1 MSELGLPAGFSLE
14 RRLGHSPLSEVF
26 LVRDPG
32 GEQRALKL
40 LRPSVASDPRVLER
54 WKRES
59 QLLKEIDH
67 PNLIRS
73 FGELEVDG
81 RPGLLLEFIEGASL
95 RDRLRQGALEW
106 EQAARIGVQ
115 VARAL
120 ERIHR
125 HGAVHRDVKPHNVL
139 LDPRRGAILADLGLV
154 RRREDPTL
162 TRQGAALGSPAY
174 MSPEQARDPS
184 ESGPQADVYSLGA
197 TLHHALSGKPP
208 FLGAGVGE
216 VIHRVMHLDPEP
228 LPERVPEPLVKV
240 LEVAMAKDP
249 ARRYSR
255 AADLRADLARVLTG
269 APPRLLTAFRLRRR
283 RRRALGASSLAGA
296 ALLAWAVF
304 PLDSAPG
311 LPELAGSSAA
321 APTGLEAGAADPAA
335 GLDRE
340 TAGSAAEPPGLRHPD
355 WVLPFDAAWRSALAS
370 GQLRRALDELDI
382 LAAQRLPRSV
392 GPAFRREHEAY
403 LRRAEEDVLR
413 QAEALAVEA
422 ESILAALER
431 GAGEQLGEDSYLDLA
446 TWEDSVEAAWAE
458 RRLRV
463 ADLPLRLGGSSP
475 RSRLRQAAD
484 RLRNRQ
490 AHALN
495 ERADEAIPPR
505 REGIRALLRAGEL
518 EEALANWSRVEAAL
532 LEWSREGR
540 FEQARLDALRPLR
553 PEQVYQ
559 EGLARLRGRLST
571 DPSEQDWLLAHIVW
585 CRGDLEL
592 ALDLMR
598 PLVAQR
604 WEPARDPAFWVE
616 EWERELQIAL
626 AAAPRVRPGAEL
638 DPAPLDPAEQL
649 AERWR
654 KEVEDATVTVRAGGV
669 ELSWDAPHWG
679 DEKVLSLPW
688 DRVHWQL
695 SDWQLRWSLPLE
707 SGSVPRQVRWMG
719 QVEISKPDRRSEPLL
734 RVGGQVRRGLGF
746 QPGTEQVLEMHDGE
760 VSLDTIPVGRVA
772 ATGGNRLVV
781 RYSADP
787 SFQPSRV
794 WLRVEPR

>member
-1 MSELGLPAGFSLE
+1 MSDPQLPAGFRLL
-14 RRLGHSPLSEVF
+14 RRLGTSPLSEVF

-54 WKRES
+54 WRREQ

-67 PNLIRS
+67 PNLVRS
-73 FGELEVDG
+73 FGELQVED

-139 LDPRRGAILADLGLV
+139 LDPRRGAVLADLGLV

-208 FLGAGVGE
+208 FLGSGVGE
-216 VIHRVMHLDPEP
+216 VIHRVLHLEPEP
-228 LPERVPEPLVKV
+228 LPERVPEPLVRV
-240 LEVAMAKDP
+240 LELAMAKEP
-249 ARRYSR
+249 PRRYSR

-269 APPRLLTAFRLRRR
+269 APPRLLTAYRLRRR
-283 RRRALGASSLAGA
+283 RRRAAAAAAVAVLACGAWIAWPDGGGEGRGLEEATAEAGGAAGEAGA
-296 ALLAWAVF
+296 PSPSAA
-304 PLDSAPG
+304 DSQEPSPA
-311 LPELAGSSAA
+311 AA
-321 APTGLEAGAADPAA
+321 AP
-335 GLDRE
+335 
-340 TAGSAAEPPGLRHPD
+340 PGRRHQE
-355 WVLPFDAAWRSALAS
+355 WVLPFDAPWRSALAA
-370 GQLRRALDELDI
+370 GQLRRAMDELDI
-382 LAAQRLPRSV
+382 LGAQRLPRGA
-392 GPAFRREHEAY
+392 GPAFRQEHKDY
-403 LRRAEEDVLR
+403 LSRAEQEVLR

-422 ESILAALER
+422 EAILGALDRQANARLE
-431 GAGEQLGEDSYLDLA
+431 EDPFLDLDA
-446 TWEDSVEAAWAE
+446 WEDGVELAWDE

-495 ERADEAIPPR
+495 ERADMAIPPR
-505 REGIRALLRAGEL
+505 RDQVKALLRAGDL
-518 EEALANWSRVEAAL
+518 EAAVRNWSQVEAPL
-532 LEWSREGR
+532 LAWSREGR
-540 FEQARLDALRPLR
+540 FEQARIGALRPLSAD
-553 PEQVYQ
+553 QVYQ
-559 EGLARLRGRLST
+559 QSLARMRGRLASE
-571 DPSEQDWLLAHIVW
+571 PSEQDWILAQIAW

-592 ALDLMR
+592 ALGLMR

-604 WEPARDPAFWVE
+604 WAPDRDPAFWVE
-616 EWERELQIAL
+616 EWEREFQISL
-626 AAAPRVRPGAEL
+626 ASAPRPGQGAERI
-638 DPAPLDPAEQL
+638 PEPPDPAEQM
-649 AERWR
+649 AARWR
-654 KEVEDATVTVRAGGV
+654 RELEGVTVEVRAGGV
-669 ELSWDAPHWG
+669 ELSWDRPSWG
-679 DEKVLSLPW
+679 EEQVISLPW
-688 DRVHWQL
+688 DRVHWKL
-695 SDWQLRWSLPLE
+695 SDWQVRWNLPVE
-707 SGSVPRQVRWMG
+707 PGSAPRRIEWMG
-719 QVEISKPDRRSEPLL
+719 QVEISKPDQRSQAVL
-734 RVGGQVRRGLGF
+734 RVGAKRRKGLGF
-746 QPGTEQVLEMHDGE
+746 LPGTEQVLEMHDGE
-760 VSLDTIPVGRVA
+760 VSFDTIPVGSVPVVS
-772 ATGGNRLVV
+772 GNRLVI
-781 RYSADP
+781 RYAAEP
-787 SFQPSRV
+787 SFRPSRV
-794 WLRVEPR
+794 WLRVEAR